1 MIYKKG
7 IRNYVNAKI
16 RQIKRDFWESYTK
29 RMERDF
35 YGLHRMGIPQG
46 ARESIMNSYKGLSTT
61 IQYSGSQR
69 EVSLLREVKQG
80 DHLSPF
86 IFNAIINSYQ
96 VLSTTIQYSA
106 SQREVSLLR
115 GVKQGDH
122 NEPPVGTV
130 RTDGGRRD

>member
-1 MIYKKG
+1 LQRKRKAFLHFKNLRSSNSYDIYKG
-7 IRNYVNAKI
+7 RRNYVNAKI
-16 RQIKRDFWESYTK
+16 RQIKRDFWDSYTK
-29 RMERDF
+29 SMERDF

-69 EVSLLREVKQG
+69 EVSLLR
-80 DHLSPF
+80 
-86 IFNAIINSYQ
+86 
-96 VLSTTIQYSA
+96 
-106 SQREVSLLR
+106 

-130 RTDGGRRD
+130 RTDGGIRD